1 MNLQSYLKKTL
12 KPYKKMKKFDAKRE
26 EYRGAIKQLMV
37 VRNLRMINLANFNV
51 WVGNKPRGIENV
63 HSVKIDL
70 LTGQINVFAN
80 GAGAKAGP
88 VIDDVSTETYKKIYD
103 RVIEVF
109 RSEDYIKANEKRN
122 ILVRVSR

>member
-1 MNLQSYLKKTL
+1 
-12 KPYKKMKKFDAKRE
+12 MKKFDAKRE

>member
-1 MNLQSYLKKTL
+1 
-12 KPYKKMKKFDAKRE
+12 MKKFDVKRE

-37 VRNLRMINLANFNV
+37 SRSLRMINLANFNR
-51 WVGNKPRGIENV
+51 WVGNTTRGIENV

-88 VIDDVSTETYKKIYD
+88 IMDDVTTETYKKIYN
-103 RVIEVF
+103 RVIEIF
-109 RSEDYIKANEKRN
+109 RSEDCIDPSERRN

>member
-1 MNLQSYLKKTL
+1 
-12 KPYKKMKKFDAKRE
+12 MKKFDAKRE

-37 VRNLRMINLANFNV
+37 VRSLRMINLANFNV
-51 WVGNKPRGIENV
+51 WVGNKPRGLENI

-103 RVIEVF
+103 RVIEIF
-109 RSEDYIKANEKRN
+109 RSEDYIKSNERRN

>member
-1 MNLQSYLKKTL
+1 
-12 KPYKKMKKFDAKRE
+12 MKKFDTKRE

-37 VRNLRMINLANFNV
+37 VRSLRMINLANYAK
-51 WVGNKPRGIENV
+51 WVGNKAKGIENI

-88 VIDDVSTETYKKIYD
+88 VIDDVQTETYKKIYD
-103 RVIEVF
+103 RIVEIF
-109 RSEDYIKANEKRN
+109 RSEDYIQASERRN